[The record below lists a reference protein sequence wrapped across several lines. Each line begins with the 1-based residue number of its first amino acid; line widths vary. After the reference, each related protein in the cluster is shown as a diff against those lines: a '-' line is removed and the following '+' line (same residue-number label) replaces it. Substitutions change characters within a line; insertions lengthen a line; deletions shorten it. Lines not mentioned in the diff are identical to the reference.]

1 MVNVKFQGYLQRKSQ
16 GFDYQSQIE
25 GKFSLGSLIK
35 WVSIQNSSK
44 NPKGPIE
51 TYKKNWDF
59 LGYFKVDSWAPI
71 GPKEVENTNRRN
83 YLMGNS
89 QKNSKNFNSLIEA

>member
-1 MVNVKFQGYLQRKSQ
+1 MIPIEEKSRIWLLVPKSREN
-16 GFDYQSQIE
+16 FR
-25 GKFSLGSLIK
+25 LGTLIK

-51 TYKKNWDF
+51 VYKKVWNF
-59 LGYFKVDSWAPI
+59 LGYFRVDIWAPI
-71 GPKEVENTNRRN
+71 GPKEVENTNKRN

-89 QKNSKNFNSLIEA
+89 QKKFKNLNSPIEA